1 MMLDDGNIMLDN
13 LLMMSLVFF
22 GGKNG
27 KTYITGTIRNLWF
40 LPTFYDVFLH
50 IFSLKPIP

>member
-22 GGKNG
+22 FGGKNI
-27 KTYITGTIRNLWF
+27 YYRNHPEPMVF
-40 LPTFYDVFLH
+40 AHDVFLH
-50 IFSLKPIP
+50 IFP